1 MLKENLSPKE
11 YPEAFPPA
19 QQSAAKSKVFNTLRV
34 NSSLSRLYAAYFL
47 CTGRNPFT
55 TKNLQARSEFFFDPH
70 LTHNQLKGK

>member
-19 QQSAAKSKVFNTLRV
+19 QQATAKSKFFNTLSV
-34 NSSLSRLYAAYFL
+34 NSSLSILYAACFL
-47 CTGRNPFT
+47 CTGRNPFSA
-55 TKNLQARSEFFFDPH
+55 KNLQARSEFFFDPH